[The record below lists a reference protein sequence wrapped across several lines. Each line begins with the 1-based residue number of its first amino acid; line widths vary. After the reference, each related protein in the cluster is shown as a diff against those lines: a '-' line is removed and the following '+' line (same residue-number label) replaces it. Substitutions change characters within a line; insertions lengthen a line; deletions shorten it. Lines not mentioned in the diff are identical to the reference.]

1 LLIPAWLICL
11 GARDSKDY
19 RSQAKGEK
27 HMTPDQ
33 QQVRAILDEIA
44 QRQADKEFSF
54 CPRCGK
60 RLATGFVEISIHTC
74 TPPKETK

>member
-1 LLIPAWLICL
+1 
-11 GARDSKDY
+11 
-19 RSQAKGEK
+19 
-27 HMTPDQ
+27 MTPDQ